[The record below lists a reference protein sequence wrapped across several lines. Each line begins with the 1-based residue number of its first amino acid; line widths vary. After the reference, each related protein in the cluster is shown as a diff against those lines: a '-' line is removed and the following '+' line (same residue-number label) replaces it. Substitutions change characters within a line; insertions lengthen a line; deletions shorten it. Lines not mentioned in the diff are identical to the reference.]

1 MFIVIWLQEMCLL
14 EKRKL
19 QKCQTLDWVDT
30 CMKRKFTMANGT
42 GNFPSNGCQ
51 QKLSLT
57 RRSPRRAMCKI
68 TDLLIDN
75 WKKRF
80 FNTCKVHMNCNFNH
94 YSFKIFRCFWLDP
107 VPRQIFITNWRLLYL
122 EDATDIPSIR
132 WYISLETRF
141 IDGIFAWKRGC
152 MGNSEL
158 KKIAFMAIRRRN
170 TCSWF
175 YNSKLNGRNARI
187 YPETMCF

>member
-57 RRSPRRAMCKI
+57 RHSRRRAMCKI

-94 YSFKIFRCFWLDP
+94 YSFKIFRCFWLDR
-107 VPRQIFITNWRLLYL
+107 VPRQILHYQLALTIFGRCDQYTINSMVYLLGNEVY
-122 EDATDIPSIR
+122 R
-132 WYISLETRF
+132 WYICLET
-141 IDGIFAWKRGC
+141 GLLWKQW
-152 MGNSEL
+152 
-158 KKIAFMAIRRRN
+158 
-170 TCSWF
+170 T
-175 YNSKLNGRNARI
+175 
-187 YPETMCF
+187 